1 MEEEKK
7 TNWKKIIVGIFN
19 TIRIS
24 ILIGLL
30 IVMILI
36 IKECITT
43 IVNNTKEEQEKEK
56 NIMEQANGNPVID
69 NISFEFVG
77 WKTKTRKN

>member
-7 TNWKKIIVGIFN
+7 TNWKNIIVGIFN

-77 WKTKTRKN
+77 WETKTRKN